1 MEVLGRKEKLGEK
14 SNNQILVEMRE
25 MRLEHDA
32 IKEAMMKSLTELEKI
47 EKKYDEFNKELYTR
61 LKG

>member
-25 MRLEHDA
+25 MRLEHDS
-32 IKEAMMKSLTELEKI
+32 IKESMMKSLTELEKI

>member
-1 MEVLGRKEKLGEK
+1 MEVLNRKENLEDK

-25 MRLEHDA
+25 MRLEHDS
-32 IKEAMMKSLTELEKI
+32 IKEAMLKSLTKLEEI
-47 EKKYDEFNKELYTR
+47 EKKYDNHNKELYKR